1 MNKLISVIIPV
12 YNVEKYL
19 TYCLESVIGQT
30 YKNLQIILVDDGS
43 TDSSGKI
50 LDAYAAKD
58 SRVRVIHKKNSGYGH
73 SMNIGFAEATGEY
86 IGIVESD
93 DYAELN
99 MFETLY
105 EVAHKNK
112 LDVAKSAFYLYYSVP
127 RDKYVFR

>member
-1 MNKLISVIIPV
+1 MRML
-12 YNVEKYL
+12 L
-19 TYCLESVIGQT
+19 
-30 YKNLQIILVDDGS
+30 
-43 TDSSGKI
+43 KI
-50 LDAYAAKD
+50 
-58 SRVRVIHKKNSGYGH
+58 RVFELYIKKNSGYGH

-112 LDVAKSAFYLYYSVP
+112 LDVAKSAFIFIILFQKRETKSLRFVSKVMERRTICP
-127 RDKYVFR
+127 STDFQSNMEMVEFL

>member
-1 MNKLISVIIPV
+1 MV
-12 YNVEKYL
+12 
-19 TYCLESVIGQT
+19 
-30 YKNLQIILVDDGS
+30 LQIHQGRYWMRMLL
-43 TDSSGKI
+43 KI
-50 LDAYAAKD
+50 
-58 SRVRVIHKKNSGYGH
+58 RVFELYIKKNSGYGH

-127 RDKYVFR
+127 KERNEKFEIVSKVMERRTICPSTDFQSNMEMVEFL